1 MAKFKYFA
9 APLALTLAI
18 GGATVP
24 ANAQN
29 YPQNNTYERN
39 WRPTPAANAMVRRD
53 INDLRQAVNRSE
65 RRGRISNREWSRL
78 RDDVRT
84 IQSLYASYSRNG
96 LTRNEVAALEWRINR
111 ARAMLRME
119 RRDYDG
125 RRG

>member
-1 MAKFKYFA
+1 MANFKYFA
-9 APLALTLAI
+9 APLALALAI

-24 ANAQN
+24 ASAQN
-29 YPQNNTYERN
+29 YPQDNTYERN

-65 RRGRISNREWSRL
+65 RRGRISHREWSRL